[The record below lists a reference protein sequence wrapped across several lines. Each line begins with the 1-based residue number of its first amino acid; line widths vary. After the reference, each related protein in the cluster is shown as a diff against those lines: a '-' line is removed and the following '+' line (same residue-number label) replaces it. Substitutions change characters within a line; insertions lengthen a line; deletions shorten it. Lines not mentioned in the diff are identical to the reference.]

1 MDAHDSNLASP
12 AFGSASASSQGT
24 KEAANPKEMT
34 FTRFSNHH
42 FPKRCFAWR
51 NGYFHCL
58 S

>member
-1 MDAHDSNLASP
+1 MSP
-12 AFGSASASSQGT
+12 TRPLLPLVRQVLGLKVLRGR
-24 KEAANPKEMT
+24 KPKEMT
-34 FTRFSNHH
+34 FTLFSSHH